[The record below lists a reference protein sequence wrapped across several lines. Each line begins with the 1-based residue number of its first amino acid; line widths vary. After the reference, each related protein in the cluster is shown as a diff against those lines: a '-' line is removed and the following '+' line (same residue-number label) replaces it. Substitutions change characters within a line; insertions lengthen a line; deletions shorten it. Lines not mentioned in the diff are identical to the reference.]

1 MTLILELIDTFFF
14 GNSMPFSEYP
24 SLYWLNSNNFKS
36 FIHSI
41 LRVQLRVVTKVFLN
55 TLENKKLIKQLK
67 FDQQILFLKTW
78 DFFYLINFKKK
89 KRNRKIIFRKSN
101 MGFLQQVRPYVTLSC
116 TNFKATHEWCPL
128 FSLVHLKSCL
138 RIAWEDSCSV
148 NQRT

>member
-1 MTLILELIDTFFF
+1 MTLILELIDTFFL

-36 FIHSI
+36 FILSTV
-41 LRVQLRVVTKVFLN
+41 RVQLRVVTN

-67 FDQQILFLKTW
+67 LDQQILFLKTW
-78 DFFYLINFKKK
+78 GFFYLINFKKK
-89 KRNRKIIFRKSN
+89 RNRKIIFLKSN
-101 MGFLQQVRPYVTLSC
+101 MGFLQQVRPYVSLSC

>member
-36 FIHSI
+36 FILSTV
-41 LRVQLRVVTKVFLN
+41 RVQLRVVTN

-67 FDQQILFLKTW
+67 LDQQILFLKTW
-78 DFFYLINFKKK
+78 GFFYLINFKKI
-89 KRNRKIIFRKSN
+89 RNRKIIFLKSN
-101 MGFLQQVRPYVTLSC
+101 MGFLQQVRPYVSLSC

-138 RIAWEDSCSV
+138 RIAWEDSCSI

>member
-36 FIHSI
+36 FIHST

-55 TLENKKLIKQLK
+55 TLENKKFIKQLK

-89 KRNRKIIFRKSN
+89 SNRKIIFRKSN

-138 RIAWEDSCSV
+138 RIAWEDSCSI